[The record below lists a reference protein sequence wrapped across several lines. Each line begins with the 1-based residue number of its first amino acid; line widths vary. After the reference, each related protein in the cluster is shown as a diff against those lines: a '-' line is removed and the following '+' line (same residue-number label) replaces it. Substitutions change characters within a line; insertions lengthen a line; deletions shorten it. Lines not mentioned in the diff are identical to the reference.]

1 MNSLVATHPIRKLI
15 LGKFPGKLPAATIA
29 LLLGFAT
36 GAQAANSGEVT
47 LAWNANTES
56 NLAGYRLLYGTTP
69 GTYPNTI
76 DAGNATTVTATG
88 LNTGTVYY
96 FAVVAYNSAG
106 QTSAASSEVSHTVP
120 GTPNTAPSAGSFAVT
135 VVEDGQG
142 AVTLTGSDPEGDPLN
157 YTVVTA
163 PGKGTLSGS
172 GANRTYTP
180 AANATG
186 NDSFTYRV
194 SDGALG
200 SSHRNSAES
209 RFQA

>member
-1 MNSLVATHPIRKLI
+1 MVATHPIRQLI
-15 LGKFPGKLPAATIA
+15 QENFPGKLQAATIA

-36 GAQAANSGEVT
+36 SVQAANDGEVT

-106 QTSAASSEVSHTVP
+106 QTSAASSAVSHTVP
-120 GTPNTAPSAGSFAVT
+120 GTPNTAPSAGSFAIT
-135 VVEDGQG
+135 VGEDGQG
-142 AVTLTGSDPEGDPLN
+142 AATLTGSDPEGAPLN

-172 GANRTYTP
+172 GASCQRQ
-180 AANATG
+180 
-186 NDSFTYRV
+186 R
-194 SDGALG
+194 
-200 SSHRNSAES
+200 
-209 RFQA
+209 